1 MDNCIFC
8 KLVNGEIPS
17 LKVYEDNDSVSFME
31 LNPSAPGHVMVI
43 LKRHG
48 KSILDY
54 SQEEL
59 GKLMSTVSTM
69 SEKISNALSSDSITI
84 GINHL
89 EKKGVPHLHVH
100 LIPRWEN
107 DNGGVIQSIVAK
119 KSEKTREEI
128 AEMLKKA

>member
-8 KLVNGEIPS
+8 KLVYGEIPS
-17 LKVYEDNDSVSFME
+17 LKVYEDNDTISFME

-43 LKRHG
+43 LKKHG
-48 KSILDY
+48 QSILDY

-59 GKLMSTVSTM
+59 GKLMKSVSIL
-69 SEKISNALSSDSITI
+69 SQKIQTALNSDSITI

-89 EKKGVPHLHVH
+89 EKRGVPHLHVH

-107 DNGGVIQSIVAK
+107 DKGGVIQSIVDN